1 MAQFDVC
8 LNPNPDSA
16 PAVPYLLEVQS
27 DLLEPVSTRVVA
39 PLALLSERG
48 EPAKY
53 LNPVFE
59 IEGVQVVMVTE
70 QIAGIPKRALGEML
84 LTLEVQRDQVMDA
97 IDFLFRGFQS
107 PRSGIRKPPP
117 LGG

>member
-27 DLLEPVSTRVVA
+27 DLLEPVSTRVVV
-39 PLALLSERG
+39 PLALLSARG
-48 EPAKY
+48 QPARH
-53 LNPVFE
+53 LNPQFE

-70 QIAGIPKRALGEML
+70 QIAGISKRALGKRVL
-84 LTLEVQRDQVMDA
+84 SLAVKRDQIMDA
-97 IDFLFRGFQS
+97 IDFLFRGF
-107 PRSGIRKPPP
+107 
-117 LGG
+117 

>member
-16 PAVPYLLEVQS
+16 PALPYLLEVQS
-27 DLLEPVSTRVVA
+27 DLLEPVSTRIVV

-48 EPAKY
+48 QPAKY
-53 LNPVFE
+53 LNPQFE

-70 QIAGIPKRALGEML
+70 QIAGIPKRALGKKVLSLAM
-84 LTLEVQRDQVMDA
+84 QRDQIMDA
-97 IDFLFRGFQS
+97 IDFLFRGF
-107 PRSGIRKPPP
+107 
-117 LGG
+117 